1 MMKNNPFVGTGVAL
15 ITPFNEDF
23 SVDYKSLE
31 NIVEFTLSNG
41 ADFMVA
47 LGTTSEAPTL
57 TYEEKDKVLKTII
70 KVTDKRCPILLGMGG
85 NNTMT
90 LVDTIKNQDFKGVD
104 GILSVVPYY
113 NKPNQRGMKAHF
125 EMVADNSPVPVVLYN
140 VPGRVGV
147 NLQASTCVE
156 LAKHHNIV
164 AVKEASGNL
173 QQIMEILRD
182 KPSDFDVLSG
192 DDSITQPMMALG
204 AKGVISVA
212 ANGYPDLFCK
222 MVTSMLN
229 NDADTAL
236 SLHYKTLKMNNLIFA
251 DGNPA
256 GIKYLMSLQKI
267 CKNIL
272 RLPLVGVNDNVKNDL
287 EKELSV
293 MYNR

>member
-1 MMKNNPFVGTGVAL
+1 MKNNPFLGTGVAI

-23 SVDYKSLE
+23 SVDYRSLE
-31 NIVEFTLSNG
+31 NIVEYTLSNG

-57 TYEEKDKVLKTII
+57 SSEEKQEVLRTII
-70 KVTDKRCPILLGMGG
+70 KVANNRCPILLGMGG
-85 NNTMT
+85 NNTSSLLQSM
-90 LVDTIKNQDFKGVD
+90 KSQDFTGVD

-125 EMVADNSPVPVVLYN
+125 QAVADNSPVPVVLYN

-147 NLQASTCVE
+147 NLQASTCIE
-156 LAKHHNIV
+156 LAKHPNII

-192 DDSITQPMMALG
+192 DDGITQPMMALG

-222 MVTSMLN
+222 MVKSMLN
-229 NDADTAL
+229 NDAAAAL
-236 SLHYKTLKMNNLIFA
+236 PLHYRLLRMNNLIFA

-256 GIKYLMSLQKI
+256 GIKCLLAYQNL
-267 CKNIL
+267 CKNVL
-272 RLPLVGVNDNVKNDL
+272 RLPLVPVNENVKNDL
-287 EKELSV
+287 EKEFNFI
-293 MYNR
+293 YNK

>member
-1 MMKNNPFVGTGVAL
+1 MKNNPFLGTGVAL

-23 SVDYKSLE
+23 SVDYRSLE
-31 NIVEFTLSNG
+31 NIVEYTLSNG

-57 TYEEKDKVLKTII
+57 SSEEKQEVLRTII
-70 KVTDKRCPILLGMGG
+70 KVANNRCPILLGMGG
-85 NNTMT
+85 NNTSSLLQSM
-90 LVDTIKNQDFKGVD
+90 KNQDFTGVD

-125 EMVADNSPVPVVLYN
+125 QAVADNSPVPVVLYN

-147 NLQASTCVE
+147 NLQASTCIE
-156 LAKHHNIV
+156 LAKHPNII

-192 DDSITQPMMALG
+192 DDGITQPMMALG

-222 MVTSMLN
+222 MVKSMLN
-229 NDADTAL
+229 NDVAAAL
-236 SLHYKTLKMNNLIFA
+236 PLHYRLLRMNNLIFA

-256 GIKYLMSLQKI
+256 GIKCLLAYQNL
-267 CKNIL
+267 CKNVL
-272 RLPLVGVNDNVKNDL
+272 RLPLVPVNENVKNDL
-287 EKELSV
+287 EKEFNFI
-293 MYNR
+293 YNK